1 MKKLL
6 SVFLVLIG
14 TLVLVA
20 CGPTQRA
27 KDPVIRGVQ
36 ATVEIEVGE
45 AYDPLKGVTAFES
58 DDKGAKEITS
68 ELKTT
73 FQATMTQSA
82 GEKNFTISVTNSAGR
97 TKTENVKLIVGSRA
111 QVTLIAPTAV
121 TYFVGSIEF
130 DPLEEVRA
138 FNSATEEEIPV
149 EVTDEDYT
157 TRVPGNYSYTVTAR
171 DSAGVEVSQV
181 INLTVRPKAEIPDTI
196 DKTKPIEIELWHS
209 NGTTIENELKQYA
222 LDFEAKMLQE
232 GYNVKVLITK
242 NGDTY
247 DVLRTNVVNALK
259 GGSLPNIVQNYPDHV
274 VEYNKSGAIA
284 SLTPYIKHPVWGLDE
299 TKADEKFTDILESY
313 RAEQRATNDQGDYLS
328 LPFNKSTEVA
338 VYNKTLFDAVL
349 RGRPFPE
356 TWQDLQELYPDIM
369 RVKDNVIDQIAAR
382 WAAANKALTADD
394 ISKAKSQFVP
404 FAYDSSANAFITLTR
419 QFGGAYTS
427 RDSNGKGKLEFD
439 SPQVRAML
447 NYFGSKENGHW
458 FAVPPQ
464 WEVQYANNVSMHGT
478 TAFSVGSTGGVRYNT
493 PVESGFE
500 LFEIGVAPV
509 PYDKYSP
516 ESKAAIQQ
524 GTNMSLTTQGT
535 PEERLVSWLFIKYLM
550 STEIQTRFA
559 IATGYS
565 PVRNSIYSTQAF
577 LDYVAT
583 ADEVMPK
590 SFTEAGLSVKDYQA
604 KYELKV
610 KAMASKVQATQRKYL
625 FYDTPFIGSSATRD
639 AVGVAFDRVIL
650 NKNDSELAQAIENA
664 IAFAVAEAMKTIG
677 N

>member
-1 MKKLL
+1 M
-6 SVFLVLIG
+6 S
-14 TLVLVA
+14 
-20 CGPTQRA
+20 
-27 KDPVIRGVQ
+27 
-36 ATVEIEVGE
+36 
-45 AYDPLKGVTAFES
+45 
-58 DDKGAKEITS
+58 
-68 ELKTT
+68 
-73 FQATMTQSA
+73 
-82 GEKNFTISVTNSAGR
+82 
-97 TKTENVKLIVGSRA
+97 
-111 QVTLIAPTAV
+111 
-121 TYFVGSIEF
+121 
-130 DPLEEVRA
+130 
-138 FNSATEEEIPV
+138 
-149 EVTDEDYT
+149 
-157 TRVPGNYSYTVTAR
+157 
-171 DSAGVEVSQV
+171 
-181 INLTVRPKAEIPDTI
+181 
-196 DKTKPIEIELWHS
+196 
-209 NGTTIENELKQYA
+209 
-222 LDFEAKMLQE
+222 QE

-242 NGDTY
+242 NGETY
-247 DVLRTNVVNALK
+247 DILRTNVVNALK

-369 RVKDNVIDQIAAR
+369 RVKDNVIDQIAER
-382 WAAANKALTADD
+382 WAAANKPLTADE

-464 WEVQYANNVSMHGT
+464 WEVQYANNVSNHGT

-535 PEERLVSWLFIKYLM
+535 PEERLISWLFIKYLM

-590 SFTEAGLSVKDYQA
+590 SYIEAGLSVKDYQA

-610 KAMASKVQATQRKYL
+610 KAMASKVQETQRKYL